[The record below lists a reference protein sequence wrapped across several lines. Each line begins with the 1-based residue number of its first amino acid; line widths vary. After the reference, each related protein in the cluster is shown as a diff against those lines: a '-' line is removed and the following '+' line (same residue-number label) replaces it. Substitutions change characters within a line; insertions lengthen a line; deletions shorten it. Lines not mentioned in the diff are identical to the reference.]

1 MLRIDRSGKK
11 LVRLQ
16 KSALAEADHWERE
29 LQAMII
35 AAPDS
40 FCEEIGES
48 LWLIGQEVRP
58 SEAVPDRIDILA
70 VDEAANSVIIEL
82 KRGTHKLQL
91 LQAVSYAGMVS
102 RWSPDR
108 FVETLA
114 ANFSTSN
121 DDARS
126 EIEEHTGSEVS
137 SINQAQAQRIILIAE
152 DFDPA
157 LLVAAEWLHESF
169 GVDIRCYRIQL
180 SREENGDDYLTCTCI
195 YPPIEIATLTRGSD
209 SRPGRTATAW
219 GSWNV
224 VVESIENTALKDFVG
239 AELARKQEERLTD
252 RQIIYRIDGQ
262 RRFCPR
268 HCCYRQAMRSHLSRS
283 GGTVAMTL
291 VRTGSGLA
299 SAQRR
304 SAVNCAPLVVASRR
318 RGIAKQ
324 GEPLMRSIGQW
335 SWRGFGISIERTANR
350 TNAASNPS

>member
-1 MLRIDRSGKK
+1 VLRIDKNGKK

-29 LQAMII
+29 LQAMIM

-40 FCEEIGES
+40 FCEEIGER

-70 VDEAANSVIIEL
+70 IDETANSVIIEL

-102 RWSPDR
+102 RWSSDR

-114 ANFSTSN
+114 ANFSVSI

-137 SINQAQAQRIILIAE
+137 SINQSQRIILIAE

-209 SRPGRTATAW
+209 SRPGRTASLWA
-219 GSWNV
+219 SWDV
-224 VVESIENTALKDFVG
+224 ALESIENTALTDFVR
-239 AELARKQEERLTD
+239 AELARKQEERLSE
-252 RQIIYRIDGQ
+252 RQIIYRIGGQ
-262 RRFCPR
+262 RRFYLNCRRKFAYVWQRGRFEGDLKRWHEVLSEPDSVKPVNNQR
-268 HCCYRQAMRSHLSRS
+268 ELRFYLKTPADFAAFAKAMRSDL
-283 GGTVAMTL
+283 
-291 VRTGSGLA
+291 
-299 SAQRR
+299 
-304 SAVNCAPLVVASRR
+304 
-318 RGIAKQ
+318 
-324 GEPLMRSIGQW
+324 
-335 SWRGFGISIERTANR
+335 
-350 TNAASNPS
+350 TNAEFAEPVYEPTLDQL